1 MFYELV
7 QNLKSFKFGND
18 RYKFR
23 LYVGHDGSMIRLA
36 SGNVVYEK
44 QPNLRIQL
52 IIRSAGLG
60 FGRNGPLR
68 WPAMG
73 SEIILEVWQTE
84 TMEDFVRVI
93 HEGMPVPKLEWIPL
107 SGMIDTLEEQIPD
120 RIYQTCMRNS

>member
-36 SGNVVYEK
+36 S
-44 QPNLRIQL
+44 
-52 IIRSAGLG
+52 GLG